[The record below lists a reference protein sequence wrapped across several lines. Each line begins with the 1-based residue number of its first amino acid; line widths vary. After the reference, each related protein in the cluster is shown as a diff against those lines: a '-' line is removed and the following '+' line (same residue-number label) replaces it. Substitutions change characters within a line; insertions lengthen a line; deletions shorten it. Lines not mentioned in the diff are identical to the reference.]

1 MSGQNITSTLR
12 VYDDELMAK
21 SSDLEPTD
29 TAKEETVNV
38 SISSVAH
45 GNPVKSKCC

>member
-1 MSGQNITSTLR
+1 MSGQNLTSTLR
-12 VYDDELMAK
+12 VYDDDMMAK

-29 TAKEETVNV
+29 TANEETVNT

-45 GNPVKSKCC
+45 GNPVKSRCC